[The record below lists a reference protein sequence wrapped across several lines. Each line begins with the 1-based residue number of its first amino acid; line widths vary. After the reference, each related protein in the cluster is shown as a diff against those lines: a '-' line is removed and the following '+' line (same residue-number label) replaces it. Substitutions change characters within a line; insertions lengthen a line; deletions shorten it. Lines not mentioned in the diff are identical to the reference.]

1 MAVFNTLM
9 ADSGSNRPKTT
20 APAAQTATSTKNN
33 NGFFSKLSS
42 AVNNWAD
49 KLVGNNPNAGKSG
62 LDNPYN
68 FVRPGREGDIAVT
81 AGGGVPVSSSK
92 PGAVSSSTSQAV
104 SNSAN
109 NLVPAKSGSST
120 PTSTS
125 TPGIG
130 ASLVSSINNAVNNL
144 KAGPSATN
152 TGTVS
157 IPATPAIQRQTNTS
171 GTLNNKIGPVNG
183 SSGVI
188 TDLPTATQNP
198 GSGTLVGQDLLGHLA
213 DITGINS
220 AQGTSGIAES
230 SETAAAAQDKENTAR
245 QAEAEQDAAA
255 GLKALLSRWFN
266 NPRASESGL
275 NDASNFVRPGREGDI
290 AVTAGG
296 GSPESIIYPRKALP
310 LVPNQGYD
318 PYAYSNLTPEQAAA
332 ADKAKRSAPTI
343 EDRIAE
349 QAAGR
354 QRRAAEAEQKAAQQQ
369 KLHEEAMRQQ
379 YLDDFVNGKFA
390 GDWNAFN
397 RAIQGSDI
405 ADLLDP
411 NPNKNLP
418 IGIGP
423 VYPSLHSEPIDP
435 AAVSGELMNLANK
448 YYAEGGTYSP
458 FGGSTA
464 DDVAYTI
471 AAAEDPKNPGTYLSW
486 GNSPLQT
493 TNGQTTDL
501 SGTRT
506 YVAGDP
512 SSYGYATAEGL
523 VPLHG
528 NGLPDN
534 AAASALG
541 ALANSGNWVPNG
553 QPAAP
558 ESLVQ
563 GLATMLANAGVTEE
577 SSGNNGGGGGN
588 NGGGGGNN
596 GGNNSGGGSGNS
608 GTYHGGGNVATNN
621 TTGEANDYLYTLP
634 EVSNS
639 VSGALLNRLLP
650 SGYDYNYN
658 ARMQSRLG
666 DIQAAEDYYRNS
678 AIPTLQNVYQNQAA
692 NTLANYL
699 QAIRANRQSGLTSGA
714 NRGAQLASE
723 VQAMQSANKENSENL
738 NNTVGTNLANMLSTL
753 TGKRAT
759 AGSDTAGE
767 LQPYTT
773 SMDNA
778 LSQVLMYYLYGN
790 AAAEVN
796 NGGLR
801 RQNTV
806 NYTAV

>member
-9 ADSGSNRPKTT
+9 ADSGSNRTRTT
-20 APAAQTATSTKNN
+20 TPATQTTTTSTKNN
-33 NGFFSKLSS
+33 NGFFSKLAG

-92 PGAVSSSTSQAV
+92 PGSSS
-104 SNSAN
+104 SN
-109 NLVPAKSGSST
+109 P
-120 PTSTS
+120 STS
-125 TPGIG
+125 GVG
-130 ASLVSSINNAVNNL
+130 ASLTSNKNNAVNNI
-144 KAGPSATN
+144 KAGLPTTN
-152 TGTVS
+152 ASTVYT
-157 IPATPAIQRQTNTS
+157 PLTPAIQSQTNTS
-171 GTLNNKIGPVNG
+171 GVLNNNVGEPNIG

-188 TDLPTATQNP
+188 TELPIAPQNTNP
-198 GSGTLVGQDLLGHLA
+198 GTLFGQSLLDQLA
-213 DITGINS
+213 NIKGVNTE
-220 AQGTSGIAES
+220 QGTSGTAES
-230 SETAAAAQDKENTAR
+230 SKTAADAKDQEDTNQ
-245 QAEAEQDAAA
+245 QAEAEQDAAT
-255 GLKALLSRWFN
+255 GLKALLSRWFY
-266 NPRASESGL
+266 NPNAGKSGL
-275 NDASNFVRPGREGDI
+275 DNPYNFVRLDRAGDI

-296 GSPESIIYPRKALP
+296 G
-310 LVPNQGYD
+310 VPGY
-318 PYAYSNLTPEQAAA
+318 SS
-332 ADKAKRSAPTI
+332 KRTLI
-343 EDRIAE
+343 DQRIAE

-354 QRRAAEAEQKAAQQQ
+354 QQRAEAEQKAAQQQ
-369 KLHEEAMRQQ
+369 RI
-379 YLDDFVNGKFA
+379 DDLVNGSLA

-397 RAIQGSDI
+397 RAMQQAGIENPQI
-405 ADLLDP
+405 AGNYTLRNAIDDYF
-411 NPNKNLP
+411 NK
-418 IGIGP
+418 
-423 VYPSLHSEPIDP
+423 
-435 AAVSGELMNLANK
+435 A
-448 YYAEGGTYSP
+448 GTYSS
-458 FGGSTA
+458 FGGGQAGDTA
-464 DDVAYTI
+464 YFY
-471 AAAEDPKNPGTYLSW
+471 EPGYGSL
-486 GNSPLQT
+486 PLQT
-493 TNGQTTDL
+493 TNGVTTNIDGSSAFTTIPGSL
-501 SGTRT
+501 Q
-506 YVAGDP
+506 GDP
-512 SSYGYATAEGL
+512 TTYGYGSLDNATALQGPGASAESVL
-523 VPLHG
+523 
-528 NGLPDN
+528 NGLITAGYPSDT
-534 AAASALG
+534 AAQLASILG
-541 ALANSGNWVPNG
+541 LET
-553 QPAAP
+553 PAA
-558 ESLVQ
+558 
-563 GLATMLANAGVTEE
+563 EE
-577 SSGNNGGGGGN
+577 ETPKSNGGN
-588 NGGGGGNN
+588 NGGGN
-596 GGNNSGGGSGNS
+596 GGGGRSGGNS
-608 GTYHGGGNVATNN
+608 GTYNGGGNVATDT
-621 TTGEANDYLYTLP
+621 TTGEVNDYLYTLP

-666 DIQAAEDYYRNS
+666 DLQAAEDYYRNS

-759 AGSDTAGE
+759 AGTDTAGE

>member
-20 APAAQTATSTKNN
+20 APAAQPAATSTKNN

-42 AVNNWAD
+42 AVNNWAN

-92 PGAVSSSTSQAV
+92 PGAVSS
-104 SNSAN
+104 NS
-109 NLVPAKSGSST
+109 GI
-120 PTSTS
+120 
-125 TPGIG
+125 PGG
-130 ASLVSSINNAVNNL
+130 APLVSSINNAVNNL

-152 TGTVS
+152 TGTVYTPS
-157 IPATPAIQRQTNTS
+157 TPAVQSQTNTS
-171 GTLNNKIGPVNG
+171 GVLDNNIGKPNMG

-188 TDLPTATQNP
+188 TPLPTATQNP
-198 GSGTLVGQDLLGHLA
+198 GSDTLVGQDLLGHLA

-220 AQGTSGIAES
+220 VQGTFGTAES
-230 SETAAAAQDKENTAR
+230 SKTAAGAKDQKDAEE
-245 QAEAEQDAAA
+245 QAEAEQDAAT
-255 GLKALLSRWFN
+255 GLKALLSRWFY
-266 NPRASESGL
+266 NPNAGKSGL
-275 NDASNFVRPGREGDI
+275 DNPYNFVRLDRAGDI

-296 GSPESIIYPRKALP
+296 G
-310 LVPNQGYD
+310 VPGY
-318 PYAYSNLTPEQAAA
+318 SS
-332 ADKAKRSAPTI
+332 KRTLI
-343 EDRIAE
+343 DQRIAE

-354 QRRAAEAEQKAAQQQ
+354 QQRAEAEQKAAQQQ
-369 KLHEEAMRQQ
+369 RI
-379 YLDDFVNGKFA
+379 DDLVNGSLA
-390 GDWNAFN
+390 GDWNAFD
-397 RAIQGSDI
+397 RAMQQAGIENPQI
-405 ADLLDP
+405 AGNYTLRNAIDDYF
-411 NPNKNLP
+411 NK
-418 IGIGP
+418 
-423 VYPSLHSEPIDP
+423 
-435 AAVSGELMNLANK
+435 A
-448 YYAEGGTYSP
+448 GTYSS
-458 FGGSTA
+458 FGGGQAGDTA
-464 DDVAYTI
+464 YFY
-471 AAAEDPKNPGTYLSW
+471 EPGYGSL
-486 GNSPLQT
+486 PLQT
-493 TNGQTTDL
+493 TNGVTTNIDGSSTFTTAPGSL
-501 SGTRT
+501 Q
-506 YVAGDP
+506 GDP
-512 SSYGYATAEGL
+512 ATYGYGSL
-523 VPLHG
+523 DNSVPLQG
-528 NGLPDN
+528 PGASAESVLNGLITAGYPSDT
-534 AAASALG
+534 AAQLASILG
-541 ALANSGNWVPNG
+541 LET
-553 QPAAP
+553 PAAEEGTP
-558 ESLVQ
+558 ES
-563 GLATMLANAGVTEE
+563 N
-577 SSGNNGGGGGN
+577 GGN
-588 NGGGGGNN
+588 NGGGN
-596 GGNNSGGGSGNS
+596 GGGGRGGRGGGNS
-608 GTYHGGGNVATNN
+608 GTYNGGGNVATDT
-621 TTGEANDYLYTLP
+621 TTGEVNDYLYTLP

-666 DIQAAEDYYRNS
+666 DLQAAEDYYRNS

-759 AGSDTAGE
+759 AGTDTAGE